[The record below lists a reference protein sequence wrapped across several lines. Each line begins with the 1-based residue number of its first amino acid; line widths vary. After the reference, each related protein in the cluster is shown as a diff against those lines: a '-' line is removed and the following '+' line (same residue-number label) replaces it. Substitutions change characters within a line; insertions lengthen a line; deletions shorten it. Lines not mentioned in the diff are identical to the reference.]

1 MIEIFP
7 AALPAEALHDLEGM
21 ERIWILAHL
30 HLNQGFNPKVTPPR
44 GPKVKR
50 GLLATRAPHRP
61 NPIGL
66 SAVELLGISGHR
78 LSLGPCD
85 LIDGT
90 PILDIKPYIPYA
102 DAFPESRAG
111 WVDALDPSLPQR
123 SRNLRPKREEP
134 K

>member
-1 MIEIFP
+1 
-7 AALPAEALHDLEGM
+7 M

-30 HLNQGFNPKVTPPR
+30 HLNQGYNAKVMPPR
-44 GPKVKR
+44 GPKKKR

-66 SAVELLGISGHR
+66 SAVTLLGVKGNK

-102 DAFPESRAG
+102 DAFPDAKAG
-111 WVDALDPSLPQR
+111 WVDELDPSLPQR
-123 SRNLRPKREEP
+123 SRNLRPRREEP